1 LFSGRYS
8 FDVMVHIDLHTI
20 WKYLL
25 EIRRVLKDETGRAF
39 ISTANLEAPGG
50 WERFTKQKEYSVGGF
65 YCESN
70 VCVCV

>member
-1 LFSGRYS
+1 
-8 FDVMVHIDLHTI
+8 M
-20 WKYLL
+20 
-25 EIRRVLKDETGRAF
+25 ETGRAF

-70 VCVCV
+70 VCVCVYVWTCVCV